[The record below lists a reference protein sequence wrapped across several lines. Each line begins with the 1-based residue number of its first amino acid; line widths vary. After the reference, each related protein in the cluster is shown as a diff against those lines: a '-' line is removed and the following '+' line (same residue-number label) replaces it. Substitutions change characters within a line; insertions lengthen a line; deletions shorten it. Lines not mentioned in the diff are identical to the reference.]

1 MARKSETR
9 LAKLLKNMSG
19 TFAQPATLQRN
30 TLNTDS
36 ETVFSDAEKKDIID
50 RLATITSSSRP
61 RSGLDSYKSYMI
73 PLTKQIAQL
82 RLDNETM
89 SVLAPEI
96 KTAETIVIPSIM
108 SPTDLKDG
116 SITLLSTSK
125 LVDAATNERISE
137 LLDAHFN
144 DGMGLSIKL
153 QEWIREALYGAGS
166 KPILVLPI
174 SELDTIINDP
184 TAIQYTSTQTDYAA
198 TEALR
203 IRDKL
208 LDLRAVESVSIFD
221 LADTTKPSPSM
232 VQASVEALKP
242 DLETAVMKFVKSHN
256 DEKREG
262 NSYNFK
268 DKFKDPAVKDLTDIV
283 TKAID
288 SITMVD
294 NPDVMKVDKARKAN
308 NKAKIQQRIITHY
321 KPQTVVTL
329 NADDKTTK
337 GNPVMYEL
345 PPESVIP
352 IYTPG
357 TPTDHIGYFIALD
370 EFGNPLQISE
380 DMEMDDAATNSRLNA
395 TSFYKAMGL
404 EGYFDRNSR
413 QANRDSLMA
422 DIYQSIIQNHLK
434 SRLKTSGFENLD
446 IGTPEPVYRCLFS
459 RYLAARKTKLLFV
472 PKDFMTYFCFN
483 YNSNGTG
490 RSQIE
495 GIKFTLSLKITLLI
509 CRMMASMNSAI
520 NRKTINIQFDE
531 NMGDPVQY
539 IELLKKEA
547 IEKSI
552 VNFSYDPADITR
564 SLAQRAISVKAKGIP
579 GAENFDISTEP
590 NEVRDIKPDDGLA
603 QDLDN
608 LMILGL
614 DTPPSAMNMLS
625 ENEFSRSVATNNLFF
640 SRRISAKQAVVCKHV
655 GSYVRTYVRFS
666 EILKTKIKEIL
677 HHDNSETGNNSPTDA
692 GTAEDKSVS
701 QDAIFNDVIN
711 NIKASLPSPDIAPNK
726 TEFEELDAVIT
737 SMTTAI
743 DALFDSDLAS
753 DDPIPVIRSIVKSD
767 FIREF
772 MDRIGV
778 SKGLAVP
785 DLDAGFLDRI
795 MTFRQQLINT
805 GRGLAELKEKTT
817 PPGDS
822 VDSTATG
829 GAPNF

>member
-1 MARKSETR
+1 MT
-9 LAKLLKNMSG
+9 G

-36 ETVFSDAEKKDIID
+36 ETVFSDAEKRDIMD
-50 RLATITSSSRP
+50 RLTTITSTSRP
-61 RSGLDSYKSYMI
+61 RSGLESYKSYMI

-89 SVLAPEI
+89 CMLAPEI

-116 SITLLSTSK
+116 TITLLSTSK
-125 LVDAATNERISE
+125 LLDDATNLRISE

-144 DGMGLSIKL
+144 AGMGLSIKL

-166 KPILVLPI
+166 KPIMVLPI
-174 SELDTIINDP
+174 SELDTVINDP
-184 TAIQYTSTQTDYAA
+184 TAVQYTTTQTDYAA

-203 IRDKL
+203 IRNKL
-208 LDLRAVESVSIFD
+208 LNIDTVEAISIFD
-221 LADTTKPSPSM
+221 MADTKVAKDIKTP
-232 VQASVEALKP
+232 QAAIEALKP
-242 DLETAVMKFVKSHN
+242 DLETAVTKFVKAHG
-256 DEKREG
+256 DEIRESD
-262 NSYNFK
+262 SYNFK
-268 DKFKDPAVKDLTDIV
+268 DKFKESAQKDFAKLV
-283 TKAID
+283 VSALN

-294 NPDVMKVDKARKAN
+294 NPDVMKVDKARKADT
-308 NKAKIQQRIITHY
+308 KAKIQQRIVTHY
-321 KPQTVVTL
+321 KPKTMVSL
-329 NADDKTTK
+329 GADVGVDK

-357 TPTDHIGYFIALD
+357 TPTDHIGYFIMLD

-380 DMEMDDAATNSRLNA
+380 DMGMDDANNSSRLDA

-404 EGYFDRNSR
+404 DGYFNRNSS
-413 QANRDSLMA
+413 QAKRDELMA

-434 SRLKTSGFENLD
+434 SRLKSGGFENLD
-446 IGTPEPVYRCLFS
+446 IGTPEPVYRCLFA
-459 RYLAARKTKLLFV
+459 RYLAARKTKMLFV
-472 PKDFMTYFCFN
+472 PKDFVTYFCFN

-509 CRMMASMNSAI
+509 CRMMAAMNSAI
-520 NRKTINIQFDE
+520 NRKTISVQFDE
-531 NMGDPVQY
+531 KMGDPVQY

-590 NEVRDIKPDDGLA
+590 NEVRDIKPDEGLA
-603 QDLDN
+603 QDIDN

-640 SRRISAKQAVVCKHV
+640 SRRISAKQAVTCKHV
-655 GSYVRTYVRFS
+655 GNYIRTYVRFS
-666 EILKTKIKEIL
+666 EVLKTKITEII
-677 HHDNSETGNNSPTDA
+677 HQGGAKQAENTAEDA

-701 QDAIFNDVIN
+701 NAAMLDDIIN

-726 TEFEELDAVIT
+726 TEFEELDAVIQ
-737 SMTTAI
+737 SMSTALEGI
-743 DALFDSDLAS
+743 FDNDLAS

-767 FIREF
+767 LIREL

-778 SKGLAVP
+778 SKGLAIP
-785 DLDAGFLDRI
+785 NLDAGFLNRI
-795 MTFRQQLINT
+795 MEFRQQLLNT
-805 GRGLAELKEKTT
+805 SKGLTELKVKTT
-817 PPGDS
+817 PPSDETDS
-822 VDSTATG
+822 ATTG